1 MPGTSRRR
9 KIPRRVTFGVLALLL
24 VLSGMLWAR
33 PIETHAKTLLLLS
46 EVFPQAPVKPLSVL
60 TDPPVHRKIQLA
72 SQQGTIVADL
82 FVPTPRS
89 GHSGRHTTP
98 AVMLAMGVKTKAR
111 DKPLLLN
118 FAQALSRL
126 GYVVLWPR
134 LQALDQGLS
143 MLEQPDTFIV
153 SFRYLKGLDSVAPH
167 RIALMGISVG
177 SSVAFVA
184 AADPRINTDVRA
196 LIFFGGY
203 HDIVDYLASLATGMS
218 SFNNRTIEWHPSR
231 EAIRHVREILQAA
244 NARGVAQAFAAAAK
258 IRTLEEAEALLR
270 SAPARELVRLKHV
283 SPSEHIDTFQARIF
297 ILHDKGDDFVPY
309 FESVKLN
316 QGLPS
321 RIEKKYIMTDLFEHV
336 QPERGI
342 SLSTARDF
350 VRLYGFLYEII
361 GYF

>member
-1 MPGTSRRR
+1 MPGTARRR
-9 KIPRRVTFGVLALLL
+9 TIPRRVTLGVLALLL

-33 PIETHAKTLLLLS
+33 PIHTHAKTLLLLS
-46 EVFPQAPVKPLSVL
+46 EVFPQAPVKPLSAL

-82 FVPTPRS
+82 FLPTPRS
-89 GHSGRHTTP
+89 GHSGRHTMP

-134 LQALDQGLS
+134 LQALDKGLS
-143 MLEQPDTFIV
+143 MLEQPDTFLV
-153 SFRYLKGLDSVAPH
+153 SFRYLKGLDSVASH

-196 LIFFGGY
+196 LVFFGGY

-218 SFNNRTIEWHPSR
+218 SFNNRTIAWHPSP
-231 EAIRHVREILQAA
+231 EALRHVREILHAA
-244 NARGVAQAFAAAAK
+244 NARGVAQAVMAAAQV
-258 IRTLEEAEALLR
+258 RSLEEAEALLR
-270 SAPARELVRLKHV
+270 SAPERELVRLRHV
-283 SPSEHIDTFQARIF
+283 SPSDHIDTFKARIF

-309 FESVKLN
+309 FESAKLN
-316 QGLPS
+316 QDLPS
-321 RIEKKYIMTDLFEHV
+321 TVEKTYLITDLFEHV

-342 SLSTARDF
+342 SLSTGRDF

-361 GYF
+361 GYV

>member
-33 PIETHAKTLLLLS
+33 PIETHAKTLLLLA
-46 EVFPQAPVKPLSVL
+46 EVFPQAPVKPLSAL
-60 TDPPVHRKIQLA
+60 TAPPVHRKIQLA

-89 GHSGRHTTP
+89 GHRGRHTMP

-134 LQALDQGLS
+134 LQALDKGLS
-143 MLEQPDTFIV
+143 MLEQPDTFLV
-153 SFRYLKGLDSVAPH
+153 SFRYLKGLDSVASH

-203 HDIVDYLASLATGMS
+203 YDIVDYLSSLATGRS
-218 SFNNRTIEWHPSR
+218 SFNNRTIEWHPSS
-231 EAIRHVREILQAA
+231 EAVRHVREILR
-244 NARGVAQAFAAAAK
+244 ARHAQGIAQAFAAATK
-258 IRTLEEAEALLR
+258 VRTLGQAGALLR
-270 SAPARELVRLKHV
+270 SVPEREMGWLRQV
-283 SPSEHIDTFQARIF
+283 SPSNHSGTFKARIF

-309 FESVKLN
+309 LQSAQLN
-316 QGLPS
+316 QSLPQMVE
-321 RIEKKYIMTDLFEHV
+321 RTYLITDLFEHI
-336 QPERGI
+336 QPGQHI
-342 SLSTARDF
+342 SLSTVRDF
-350 VRLYGFLYEII
+350 VQLYGFLYEII
-361 GYF
+361 RYL